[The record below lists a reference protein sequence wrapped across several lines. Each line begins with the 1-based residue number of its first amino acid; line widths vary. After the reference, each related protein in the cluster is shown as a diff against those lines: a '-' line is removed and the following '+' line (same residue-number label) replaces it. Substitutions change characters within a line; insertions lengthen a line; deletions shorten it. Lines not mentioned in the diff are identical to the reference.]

1 MKIAVLGWGSLIW
14 NPKRN
19 SGALNLADDK
29 WFSDGP
35 ELPVEFAR
43 ISRDKRLTLVLF
55 PSGEKV
61 PVLWAMM
68 ALNNLEEAI
77 DNLRKVEGIPAYSKD
92 RIGYVNLQSGG
103 QRSSVVADIADEIRR
118 WGYMKKVEAVIWVD
132 LPPKFEEETGT
143 EFTEDNVISYLN
155 NLANHSKKKAE
166 EYIIRAP
173 KQIRTRF
180 RSAIEKRLGWFAT
193 QT

>member
-68 ALNNLEEAI
+68 APNNLEEAI

-173 KQIRTRF
+173 K
-180 RSAIEKRLGWFAT
+180 
-193 QT
+193 